1 MTLSFPFEDLVAHA
15 RTNCP
20 FYRQL
25 YARAPENPKLTDL
38 PVIDPVAYWGAHAR
52 DLQEVLTAPLANG
65 IVIGSGGTTGA
76 PKFAYYDD
84 GDWDRGIGAATIGLE
99 TVGLRDGDRVAN
111 LFAAGEMYG
120 SFMGATSSLKLMRS
134 ARVLQLPISQ
144 LAPDANAV
152 RLIRHFGADTL
163 AGFPTRLLRLLAYL
177 ESENITDIPI
187 KRLIF
192 AGESFYPAQ
201 RAALTKRFPD
211 IQIRSLG
218 YASVD
223 AGMMAYADDSCGPD
237 EHRTLHLAGIVEIV
251 EEETNQPITEPGRP
265 GRIVFT
271 NLTRRLQPALR
282 YPSGDTG
289 HWVEDPRPDA
299 RGVPTDRCKFV
310 LTGRVPQSARLA
322 YTNIE
327 MADLGA
333 VLARACAALDLRQ
346 HQIQI
351 EQIGTRDRLTLR
363 LVAGA
368 PREEAQRATPGI
380 LEALYQEKPNLLRM
394 QEAGALH
401 PVEIAWIGA
410 EELAVNARTGKL
422 RAIVDLRREGAG

>member
-1 MTLSFPFEDLVAHA
+1 MTLSFPYPELVAHA
-15 RTNCP
+15 RANAP
-20 FYRQL
+20 FYREL
-25 YARAPENPKLTDL
+25 YTGLPDEPKLTDL
-38 PVIDPVAYWGAHAR
+38 PVLDHLAYWGAHHR
-52 DLQEVLTAPLANG
+52 DPQEILTAPLENG

-84 GDWDRGIGAATIGLE
+84 GDWDRGILATTVGLE
-99 TVGLRDGDRVAN
+99 TIGLRDGDRVAN

-152 RLIRHFGADTL
+152 RLIRHFKADTL
-163 AGFPTRLLRLLAYL
+163 AGFPTRLLRLLAYM
-177 ESENITDIPI
+177 EAENITDVPI
-187 KRLIF
+187 RRLIF

-201 RAALTKRFPD
+201 RAALAKRFPG
-211 IQIRSLG
+211 IQIKSLG

-223 AGMMAYADDSCGPD
+223 AGMMAFADDSCGPD
-237 EHRTLHLAGIVEIV
+237 EHRTLHGAGILEILD
-251 EEETNQPITEPGRP
+251 EETGEPINEPGRP

-289 HWVEDPRPDA
+289 QWVEDPRPDA
-299 RGVPTDRCKFV
+299 RGVPADRCKFV
-310 LTGRVPQSARLA
+310 LTGRVQQSARLA

-327 MADLGA
+327 MADLA
-333 VLARACAALDLRQ
+333 ALLARVGTGVDLRQ
-346 HQIQI
+346 HQVQI

-368 PREEAQRATPGI
+368 PREELERATPG
-380 LEALYQEKPNLLRM
+380 LLDSLYREKPNLLRM

-401 PVEIAWIGA
+401 PVEIAWITA
-410 EELAVNARTGKL
+410 ADLVVNERTGKL
-422 RAIVDLRREGAG
+422 RAIVDLRRQ